1 MKNYFKQRL
10 KRDKQNKMIAGVC
23 SGIGNYWDVDP
34 TFIRAIFI
42 VSLLVPINGFALIYI
57 ILWILTPYDDVEV
70 KNNKSDK
77 YSDEK

>member
-1 MKNYFKQRL
+1 MRNYFKHTL

-23 SGIGNYWDVDP
+23 SGIGNYWSIDP

-42 VSLLVPINGFALIYI
+42 VSLLIPINGFPLIYI

-70 KNNKSDK
+70 KNFEKDK
-77 YSDEK
+77 YSNE

>member
-23 SGIGNYWDVDP
+23 SGIANYFDVDP
-34 TFIRAIFI
+34 VLVRSVFL
-42 VSLLVPINGFALIYI
+42 VGLLMPINGFPLIYI
-57 ILWILTPYDDVEV
+57 VLWILTPYEEVEV
-70 KNNKSDK
+70 KHYSNEK